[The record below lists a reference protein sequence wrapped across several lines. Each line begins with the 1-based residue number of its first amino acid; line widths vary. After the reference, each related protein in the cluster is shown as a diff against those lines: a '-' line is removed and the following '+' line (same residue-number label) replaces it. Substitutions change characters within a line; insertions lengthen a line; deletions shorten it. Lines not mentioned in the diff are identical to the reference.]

1 MESVFVFDS
10 GSGGEFVT
18 RELLR
23 ELPNENFVLFK
34 DTQHCPYGTKSKR
47 ELWHIV
53 HKILSVATKVVRPKA
68 IVVACN
74 TASSLFEDKIRKKY
88 SDIPAFFVTP
98 LINEKILSQKTLIL
112 ATTRTAKCNKQIEN
126 AKQNPNCIVLGFDDL
141 AKKIDLARLSSQAK
155 ADLKLYLLNKLSKY
169 KTYGIKNVVLA
180 CTHYTY
186 IKKQLREILGE
197 VKFFEKS
204 KLVARE
210 LKYFL
215 QGNSDNLKN
224 QTEQTTTKKDEKN
237 NAQRKKQNKSIAKLF
252 KTQVVVVENLQE
264 LKNIYENKKSLPQ
277 KT

>member
-47 ELWHIV
+47 KLWHIV
-53 HKILSVATKVVRPKA
+53 HKILAVATKVVRPKA

-74 TASSLFEDKIRKKY
+74 TASSLFEDKIRKKCA
-88 SDIPAFFVTP
+88 DIPVFFVTP

-112 ATTRTAKCNKQIEN
+112 ATTRTAKCNKQIAN
-126 AKQNPNCIVLGFDDL
+126 AKQNQNCIVLGFDDL
-141 AKKIDLARLSSQAK
+141 AKKIDLARLSLQAK

-204 KLVARE
+204 KIVAKE

-215 QGNSDNLKN
+215 QSNSDNLKN

-237 NAQRKKQNKSIAKLF
+237 NTQRKKQNKSISKLF

>member
-47 ELWHIV
+47 KLWHIV
-53 HKILSVATKVVRPKA
+53 HKILAVATKVVRPKA

-74 TASSLFEDKIRKKY
+74 TASSLFEDKIRKKCA
-88 SDIPAFFVTP
+88 DIPVFFVTP

-126 AKQNPNCIVLGFDDL
+126 AKRNSNCIVLGFDDL

-204 KLVARE
+204 KIVAKE
-210 LKYFL
+210 LKLCL
-215 QGNSDNLKN
+215 QGEFAQSEN
-224 QTEQTTTKKDEKN
+224 QNGLEPTKQNMRENK
-237 NAQRKKQNKSIAKLF
+237 QRGKQNKSISQLF

>member
-47 ELWHIV
+47 KLWHIV
-53 HKILSVATKVVRPKA
+53 HKILAVATKVVRPKA

-88 SDIPAFFVTP
+88 ADIPAFFVTP

-126 AKQNPNCIVLGFDDL
+126 AKQNQNCIVLGFDDL
-141 AKKIDLARLSSQAK
+141 AKKIDLARLSLQAK

-186 IKKQLREILGE
+186 IKKQLREIFGE

-204 KLVARE
+204 KIVAKE

-215 QGNSDNLKN
+215 QSNSDNLKN

-237 NAQRKKQNKSIAKLF
+237 NTQRKKQNKSISQLF

>member
-47 ELWHIV
+47 KLWHIV
-53 HKILSVATKVVRPKA
+53 HKILAVATKVVRPKA
-68 IVVACN
+68 VVVACN
-74 TASSLFEDKIRKKY
+74 TASSLFEDKIRKKCA
-88 SDIPAFFVTP
+88 DIPVFFVTP

-112 ATTRTAKCNKQIEN
+112 ATTRTAKCNKQIAN

-186 IKKQLREILGE
+186 IKKPLREILGE

-204 KLVARE
+204 KIVAKE

-215 QGNSDNLKN
+215 QSNSDNLKN

-237 NAQRKKQNKSIAKLF
+237 NTQRKKQNKSISQLF